1 MCDRRG
7 CHVEIHGHEIHGG
20 ERHASVQKRI
30 HGLHSLHCKAFRV
43 GRKRQADDQIV
54 TGIVFSFVFGFFV
67 GDEFCHG
74 LRSPGCGFA
83 VAVEILVFDVEVERG
98 DVIAVDH
105 LLVCV
110 GKGIDVGTCAG
121 KFGAVLPAEADGYR
135 AIGFVGLRDTA
146 VEIERGS
153 RFVERVVAAPAGLA
167 AVAGGDETEGHIP
180 VDVAHFGFKLV

>member
-1 MCDRRG
+1 MDS
-7 CHVEIHGHEIHGG
+7 VTP
-20 ERHASVQKRI
+20 ASRKRV
-30 HGLHSLHCKAFRV
+30 HGLHSLRCKTFRV
-43 GRKRQADDQIV
+43 GWKRQTDDQIV
-54 TGIVFSFVFGFFV
+54 TGIVFPFVFGFFV

-83 VAVEILVFDVEVERG
+83 VPVEIRVFDVEVERG

-146 VEIERGS
+146 IEIERGG
-153 RFVERVVAAPAGLA
+153 RFVERVVAAPAWLA
-167 AVAGGDETEGHIP
+167 AVAGGDESENHIP
-180 VDVAHFGFKLV
+180 VDVAYLGFELV